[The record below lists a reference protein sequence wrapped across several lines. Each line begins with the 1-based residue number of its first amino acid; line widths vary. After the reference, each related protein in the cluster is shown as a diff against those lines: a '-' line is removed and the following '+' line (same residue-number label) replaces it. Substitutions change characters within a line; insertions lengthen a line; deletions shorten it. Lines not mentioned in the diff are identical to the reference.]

1 MSTNAATDSVQTESV
16 SANPSTDLNDPRNL
30 DYEDDSDEQNAAPVA
45 KAGTDPKSETDEAPE
60 TPDSQE
66 AEDSPEQDAEP
77 ENAEAETETAEVVL
91 PDDALVTLPNGEKVK
106 FKDLRDSPML
116 KADYTQKTQALS
128 NERRAF
134 GEQASR
140 LQNVTEAFV
149 NFLAEQIPAEP
160 TPDLALQDPGKFIQQ
175 KAIYDAAVARIT
187 GLIELGTKAKA
198 EAQAMSDQ
206 ELQAA
211 RADTAQ
217 KIADRLPFL
226 SDPVKAQEFDRN
238 VHEAAQF
245 LGIPREAVARMSK
258 PHEFLLAYYA
268 NLGIKAEQAQKK
280 VAAKVQAAPVST
292 PAKTAQAKG
301 NPQFIQ
307 NKEAMRRL
315 QKSGS
320 IQDAMSIDFD

>member
-1 MSTNAATDSVQTESV
+1 MTTDAASDSVKTGTDSDQ
-16 SANPSTDLNDPRNL
+16 PSTDLNDPRNL
-30 DYEDDSDEQNAAPVA
+30 DFEDDSDEQNAAPEA
-45 KAGTDPKSETDEAPE
+45 KAGTDPKSETDEAPADA
-60 TPDSQE
+60 DSQE
-66 AEDSPEQDAEP
+66 AEDSPEQDAS
-77 ENAEAETETAEVVL
+77 TEDADAGDTAAVSL

-116 KADYTQKTQALS
+116 KEDYTRKTQALG
-128 NERRAF
+128 NERRSL

-160 TPDLALQDPGKFIQQ
+160 TPELALQDPGKFIQQ
-175 KAIYDAAVARIT
+175 KAVYDAAVARIQ

-198 EAQAMSDQ
+198 ESQ
-206 ELQAA
+206 ELSNTDLQAA
-211 RADTAQ
+211 RADAAQ

-226 SDPVKAQEFDRN
+226 RDPVKAREFDQSIS
-238 VHEAAQF
+238 EAAQF
-245 LGIPREAVARMSK
+245 LGIPQDRIAKMHRPED
-258 PHEFLLAYYA
+258 FLLAYYA
-268 NLGIKAEQAQKK
+268 DKGIKAERAEKK
-280 VAAKVQAAPVST
+280 VAAKVQAAPAAT

-301 NPQFIQ
+301 NPQFLQ

-320 IQDAMSIDFD
+320 IHDAMSIDFD